1 MSEND
6 DLAQKGAAF
15 VAGTADDI
23 ITAIPSVQDK
33 ALLKAA
39 LDAELAG
46 TKRRS
51 TVIKALSEAIGPD
64 ANAGGDNVGAKD
76 PNATGDKLSFDPN
89 ARRGDGGSESREPVE
104 DIAFV
109 RMTRD
114 EPQFEGGPVE
124 ANVHPDEVGNY
135 AVGGWQKA

>member
-6 DLAQKGAAF
+6 QLAQKGIDI
-15 VAGTADDI
+15 VAGKAEDI
-23 ITAIPSVQDK
+23 ITAIPSIQDK

-39 LDAELAG
+39 LDAETAG
-46 TKRRS
+46 KNRT
-51 TVIKALSEAIGPD
+51 TVVQALNEAIGPD
-64 ANAGGDNVGAKD
+64 ANAGGDNVGAKA

-89 ARRGDGGSESREPVE
+89 AQRGDGGDADREPIDLSNHVKM
-104 DIAFV
+104 V
-109 RMTRD
+109 RD

-135 AVGGWQKA
+135 SAGGWQKA